1 MKELEYIKY
10 FVDRKFHENRLRQNF
25 KEFNKKIQMCIEWYR
40 ICRKRGLTLYKGKLK
55 NGE

>member
-40 ICRKRGLTLYKGKLK
+40 ICRKRGLTIIQR
-55 NGE
+55 